1 MAGVLVV
8 TGGGR
13 GIGAEVARLG
23 AEKGYA
29 VAVNYASRAG
39 RADEVV
45 AAIRKK
51 GGKAVAIQGDVSKEA
66 DVERLFATVDK
77 ELGRVTALVN
87 NAGIGPGFGY
97 IEDIKPADIRATI
110 ETNTIGLMY
119 CCAAAMRRMAK
130 RHGGKGG
137 AIVNVGSAAA
147 RIGGPAAF
155 VHYAASKGAV
165 DTITIG
171 LGKEAMPEGVRVNCV
186 RPGVT
191 DTEMLRG
198 GPDAPIEPGS
208 DEWLEG
214 VVKTLPIGRL
224 ARPEEVA
231 CTIVWLLSDE
241 ASYVTGAILDVSGGR
256 ATP

>member
-13 GIGAEVARLG
+13 GIGAEVARMG
-23 AEKGYA
+23 AAKGYA

-45 AAIRKK
+45 SGIRRR
-51 GGKAVAIQGDVSKEA
+51 GGKAVAIQADVSKEQ
-66 DVERLFATVDK
+66 DVERLFTTVDK
-77 ELGRVTALVN
+77 ELGPVTALVN
-87 NAGIGPGFGY
+87 NAGIGPGLGR

-110 ETNTIGLMY
+110 ETNTIGLLY
-119 CCAAAMRRMAK
+119 CCAAGMRRMAR
-130 RHGGKGG
+130 RHGGQGG

-147 RIGGPAAF
+147 RIGGPGSF

-171 LGKEAMPEGVRVNCV
+171 LGKEGMPEGVRVNCV

-198 GPDAPIEPGS
+198 GPDAPVEPGN
-208 DEWLEG
+208 DEWLAG
-214 VVKTLPIGRL
+214 VLKTLPIGRL
-224 ARPEEVA
+224 ARAEEVA
-231 CTIVWLLSDE
+231 STILWLLSDE